1 MLAVG
6 IDIGGTFTDA
16 VAVRQDDGAA
26 VWTAKVPTRPR
37 DHAGAVAEAVA
48 AVLSAAGAALGDVDR
63 LAHGTT
69 IATNAILQEQ
79 GARIGILTTRG
90 FEDTLYI
97 GRLKRSSMYDLF
109 ADAETPGFLC
119 PRHRVRGVPERIEPD
134 GTVSE
139 PLDEAAVLAAARDLV
154 DGEGVQSIAVC
165 LLHAYRNPAHEERVA
180 ELLRDAHPGLDVSVS
195 ARVDPRFREYER
207 LVVTAFDAY
216 VKPLMR
222 RYLSGLAERLRD
234 DGSRVGVEVM
244 ESHGGVLDSA
254 AVAERPV
261 GTLLSGLAAGV
272 VGARA
277 VGDAVAMRDLIT
289 LDMGGTSADVALVAG
304 DKPLLT
310 SEGRIGRHPVRQP
323 MIDVVTIGAGGGS
336 IAAVDAG
343 GNLRVGPGSAGAD
356 PGPAAYG
363 TGGEDPT
370 VTDANLV
377 LGLLGENGL
386 AGGALALRA
395 DLAERALAERVAE
408 PLGLGVVEA
417 AWGVHRIVCAHMAD
431 AIRLVSVQRG
441 QDARRF
447 ALVASGGAG
456 PLHACGVAAL
466 LGIDRVLVPAYPGVL
481 SAYGLLAADRQA
493 QEWRTFRASTR
504 ELDDAALTSAVAELE
519 RLCRE
524 RVAPDGRPVG
534 VTVMTDMR
542 YVGQSHE
549 LAVPLEPGDASAP
562 DRLAERFHGIHE
574 RLYGQH
580 DPDGDTEITGVRVT
594 VAVRSGTGIPVRE
607 RVGGDA
613 NERQVWMAERERFEA
628 VPVVARDALSGPLAG
643 PAIVAQEDTTTLVA
657 ERWSASEL
665 EAGGTLLLERITT

>member
-1 MLAVG
+1 VSLQLG

-16 VAVRQDDGAA
+16 VAIRDEA
-26 VWTAKVPTRPR
+26 VWTAKVPTRR
-37 DHAGAVAEAVA
+37 DDHAGAVADAIA
-48 AVLSAAGAALGDVDR
+48 AVLGASSTALGDVDR

-79 GARIGILTTRG
+79 GARIGILATRG

-109 ADAETPGFLC
+109 TDAETPGFLC
-119 PRHRVRGVPERIEPD
+119 PRRRVRGVPERLGPD
-134 GTVSE
+134 GTVVE
-139 PLDEAAVLAAARDLV
+139 PLDEGAVLAAGRELV
-154 DGEGVQSIAVC
+154 DAGVESVAVC
-165 LLHAYRNPAHEERVA
+165 LLHSYRNPEHEQRVA
-180 ELLRDAHPGLDVSVS
+180 ELLGEVHPELDVSLS
-195 ARVDPRFREYER
+195 SRVDPRFREYER

-222 RYLSGLAERLRD
+222 RYLSGLGRRLRD
-234 DGSRVGVEVM
+234 DGARVGLEVM

-277 VGDAVAMRDLIT
+277 VGESLGIRDLIT
-289 LDMGGTSADVALVAG
+289 LDMGGTSADVALIAG

-343 GNLRVGPGSAGAD
+343 GNLRVGPGSAGSD

-363 TGGEDPT
+363 LGGEEAT

-377 LGLLGENGL
+377 LGLLGDDGL
-386 AGGALALRA
+386 AGGALPLRA
-395 DLAERALAERVAE
+395 EPAERALAERVAE
-408 PLGLGVVEA
+408 PLGLDLVQA
-417 AWGVHRIVCAHMAD
+417 AWGVRRVVCANMAD
-431 AIRLVSVQRG
+431 AIQLVSVQRG
-441 QDARRF
+441 HDARRF

-456 PLHACGVAAL
+456 PLHACDVAAL
-466 LGIDRVLVPAYPGVL
+466 LGIDRVLVPAHPGVL

-493 QEWRTFRASTR
+493 QEWRTFRARMS
-504 ELDDAALTSAVAELE
+504 ELDGAALDGVVAGLE
-519 RLCRE
+519 RQCRE

-534 VTVMTDMR
+534 VTVTADMR

-549 LAVPLEPGDASAP
+549 LAVPVGAGEPATQ
-562 DRLAERFHGIHE
+562 LAERFHAIHE

-580 DPDGDTEITGVRVT
+580 DPGGETEITGVRVM
-594 VAVRSGTGIPVRE
+594 VAVRSGAGVPARE
-607 RVGGDA
+607 PRAGQVG
-613 NERQVWMAERERFEA
+613 ERQVWTAARGRFEP
-628 VPVVARDALSGPLAG
+628 VPVIARDALRDPLTG

-657 ERWSASEL
+657 EGWRASEL
-665 EAGGTLLLERITT
+665 QPRGTLLLERTRPR